1 MIAHLAVD
9 SWNAGAVDH
18 YADRIGGRGH
28 DNHVGRG
35 YDHNPAFQSRGHD
48 QSHVCRGHCRSRAD
62 GHGHSLSGSHSPFC
76 QAHSSVSHAVCRHGD
91 IRLLLAHPSR
101 NERDRASFCGEVD
114 VPADGKNHG
123 RVGATVAVE
132 IFEENADASLE
143 EGGLEEPQSRAWVE
157 VEVLK
162 TFHFLVCA
170 LFALSSLPMSVTVRP
185 RLHPL
190 ASLSQIQSTP
200 SAQDGVPHTIEEDLR
215 AYGCKLIHQAG
226 ILLNQSV
233 SFSSQFIKPPHA
245 QETESKLPWPQ
256 PRFSFKDSS
265 MLALLSSFQSPYAV
279 IVVSP
284 C

>member
-1 MIAHLAVD
+1 M
-9 SWNAGAVDH
+9 
-18 YADRIGGRGH
+18 
-28 DNHVGRG
+28 
-35 YDHNPAFQSRGHD
+35 
-48 QSHVCRGHCRSRAD
+48 
-62 GHGHSLSGSHSPFC
+62 
-76 QAHSSVSHAVCRHGD
+76 SHAVCRHGD

-101 NERDRASFCGEVD
+101 NERDRVSFCGEDD

-143 EGGLEEPQSRAWVE
+143 EGDLEEPQSQAWVE

-233 SFSSQFIKPPHA
+233 SFSSQFINPPHA
-245 QETESKLPWPQ
+245 PGNRKQVAVATAQILLQRFFYVSSLKQFSVAVRRHCCLPV
-256 PRFSFKDSS
+256 
-265 MLALLSSFQSPYAV
+265 LLHSYSSFRTSAWGHFTCRRSWRSVPSACV
-279 IVVSP
+279 TS
-284 C
+284 